1 MGAWSDGLEQH
12 CLEPVLYVIYTYN
25 LSEGALRLIGF
36 ILADARF
43 FLNWIKKKFKKKYKV
58 HTKFRKIFDYR
69 GKQCH
74 HWVDSKFWRLWGTGL
89 HGVHQNQWVNFTGIT
104 TLG

>member
-25 LSEGALRLIGF
+25 LSEGAIRLIGF

-43 FLNWIKKKFKKKYKV
+43 FFHNLEMQSIHNADSHILTKKP
-58 HTKFRKIFDYR
+58 
-69 GKQCH
+69 
-74 HWVDSKFWRLWGTGL
+74 
-89 HGVHQNQWVNFTGIT
+89 
-104 TLG
+104 